1 VPHAFAAMAAA
12 ALVTGMVGCSSVD
25 EVSVGLVI
33 AVAAEPPTALQR
45 AADGT
50 LTLTTDRGYQ
60 VHLERAYLVS
70 TSVEVVPCSAV
81 VPPPAARAAPAGGR
95 VLGWLGRALIGRAE
109 AHTPGTPTRLGTAF
123 VESLAAAPDVRVT
136 LGEIRPPP
144 DRYCRLSYTASPAD
158 HDAVGMPSDSAAL
171 GNTIYL
177 QGTFA
182 RGSDAAA
189 DFTVAAPMPF
199 TVSADVEPLDLT
211 EGAPPPTVVIRKQA
225 DHWLDGVDFA
235 TAPAR
240 VIARTV
246 IDNIQ
251 RSIRLERR

>member
-1 VPHAFAAMAAA
+1 MASAALIAAA
-12 ALVTGMVGCSSVD
+12 GCSSVD
-25 EVSVGLVI
+25 EVSDGLVI
-33 AVAAEPPTALQR
+33 SVAAEPPTAPQR

-50 LTLTTDRGYQ
+50 LTLTTDLGYQ
-60 VHLERAYLVS
+60 VHLQRAYLVS
-70 TSVEVVPCSAV
+70 SSVEVVPCSAV
-81 VPPPAARAAPAGGR
+81 GPPPAARPAPAAGR
-95 VLGWLGRALIGRAE
+95 VLGWLGRVLIGRAE
-109 AHTPGTPTRLGTAF
+109 AHTPGSPTRLGTAF
-123 VESLAAAPDVRVT
+123 VESLAAPDVRVT

-189 DFTVAAPMPF
+189 SFTVASPTPF
-199 TVSADVEPLDLT
+199 TVSADVEPLDLS

-246 IDNIQ
+246 IDNVQ
-251 RSIRLERR
+251 RSIRLEHR